1 MKAIINQV
9 QKRGNLDLWDIVR
22 FQILIYC
29 HFNGVNIPDSD
40 LECLTLL
47 AMNGESEL
55 TSFCN
60 AACNDDHRD
69 RDHNLKYEKEIFKS
83 PQCVRNSVNRVENK
97 SLIKKTGK
105 GKKKINVNSN
115 MKIQTLGNI
124 FVDIRLLRKDETKK
138 D

>member
-1 MKAIINQV
+1 MKKIINQV

-29 HFNGVNIPDSD
+29 HFNRVNIPDSD

-60 AACNDDHRD
+60 AACNDEQRD

-83 PQCVRNSVNRVENK
+83 PQ
-97 SLIKKTGK
+97 
-105 GKKKINVNSN
+105 
-115 MKIQTLGNI
+115 
-124 FVDIRLLRKDETKK
+124 
-138 D
+138 